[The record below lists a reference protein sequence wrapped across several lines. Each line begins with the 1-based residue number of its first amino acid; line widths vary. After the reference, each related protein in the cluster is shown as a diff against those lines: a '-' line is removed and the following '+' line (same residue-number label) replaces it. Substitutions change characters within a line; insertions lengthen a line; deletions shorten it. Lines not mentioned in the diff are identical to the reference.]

1 MKACPLEP
9 PVPHLSDGVVE
20 LRPWGPSDIPA
31 IVTACQD
38 PEIPRWTRV
47 PDPFG
52 EEDAREWLATHQPK
66 MKAGEG
72 LPLAVVA
79 PAGEVLG
86 AIELHIHR
94 KGVAGIGYWVAPWAR
109 RRRVATRALVL
120 LSRWALAT
128 LPLFRL
134 QVTTDPANFASQAV
148 AERAGFRR
156 EGLLRSYLEIKGRP
170 LDRIM
175 YSRLPSDAD

>member
-1 MKACPLEP
+1 MEACPLEP

-20 LRPWGPSDIPA
+20 LRPWSPSDIPA
-31 IVTACQD
+31 ILAACQD

-47 PDPFG
+47 PDSFG

-66 MKAGEG
+66 MRAGEG

-79 PAGEVLG
+79 PAGQVLG

-94 KGVAGIGYWVAPWAR
+94 HGVADIGYWVAPWAR

-120 LSRWALAT
+120 LSRWAFAT

-134 QVTTDPANFASQAV
+134 QVTTDPANIASQAV

-156 EGLLRSYLEIKGRP
+156 EGLLRSYVEIKGRRM
-170 LDRIM
+170 DRIM
-175 YSRLPSDAD
+175 YARLPMDAD

>member
-1 MKACPLEP
+1 M
-9 PVPHLSDGVVE
+9 
-20 LRPWGPSDIPA
+20 R
-31 IVTACQD
+31 
-38 PEIPRWTRV
+38 
-47 PDPFG
+47 
-52 EEDAREWLATHQPK
+52 
-66 MKAGEG
+66 AGEG
-72 LPLAVVA
+72 LPLAIVA

-94 KGVAGIGYWVAPWAR
+94 HGVADIGYWVAPWER

-156 EGLLRSYLEIKGRP
+156 EDLLRSYVEIKGRP
-170 LDRIM
+170 MDRIM
-175 YSRLPSDAD
+175 YSRFPRDAD